1 MNAPENV
8 AKAVYFIEG
17 DEEAA
22 EYQSIVIEYLGERWL
37 VATWLQ
43 HLATGTKYPERIV
56 PMKLLPHVT
65 QENGLIRLGLL
76 MPLHSCRPR
85 PRQNYC
91 NSTAPRYIRRYFIP
105 RDRSPFNRRF
115 ASHAHSPSEA

>member
-1 MNAPENV
+1 MDAPKNI

-22 EYQSIVIEYLGERWL
+22 EYQSMVIEYQGEKWL

-56 PMKLLPHVT
+56 PMRLLPHVT
-65 QENGLIRLGLL
+65 QESGLILLGLL
-76 MPLHSCRPR
+76 MPIALLQTEAPPELLQRYGAQVYPSLLHTPG
-85 PRQNYC
+85 PT
-91 NSTAPRYIRRYFIP
+91 ST
-105 RDRSPFNRRF
+105 
-115 ASHAHSPSEA
+115 H

>member
-76 MPLHSCRPR
+76 MPIALLQTETPTELLQQYGAQVYPSLLHTPGPKSI
-85 PRQNYC
+85 Q
-91 NSTAPRYIRRYFIP
+91 
-105 RDRSPFNRRF
+105 
-115 ASHAHSPSEA
+115 